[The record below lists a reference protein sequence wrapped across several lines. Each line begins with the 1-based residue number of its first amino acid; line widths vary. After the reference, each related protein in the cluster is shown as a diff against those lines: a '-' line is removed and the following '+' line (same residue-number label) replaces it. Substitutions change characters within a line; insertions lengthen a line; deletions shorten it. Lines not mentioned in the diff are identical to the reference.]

1 MPSLQIYIK
10 SSPVSRS
17 LVCIIEPS
25 LEQGWTQTELDD
37 VPELLDFTEE
47 LLLASVDELD
57 FAEEEL
63 FFDEDET
70 LPLDLPPL
78 LLLESSS
85 LLEAELL
92 VEISP
97 ADSGA
102 TPEEDSSSPQA
113 VKDIVM
119 ANSARARN
127 LHTFIRSSSM
137 QKSVIAYTQQSRP

>member
-1 MPSLQIYIK
+1 MQDSN
-10 SSPVSRS
+10 V
-17 LVCIIEPS
+17 
-25 LEQGWTQTELDD
+25 ELDD
-37 VPELLDFTEE
+37 VPKLLDVTEE
-47 LLLASVDELD
+47 LLLESVDELD
-57 FAEEEL
+57 FAEDEL
-63 FFDEDET
+63 FVDEDET

-113 VKDIVM
+113 VRLIV
-119 ANSARARN
+119 AIRADTIRAGRN
-127 LHTFIRSSSM
+127 FI
-137 QKSVIAYTQQSRP
+137 KL